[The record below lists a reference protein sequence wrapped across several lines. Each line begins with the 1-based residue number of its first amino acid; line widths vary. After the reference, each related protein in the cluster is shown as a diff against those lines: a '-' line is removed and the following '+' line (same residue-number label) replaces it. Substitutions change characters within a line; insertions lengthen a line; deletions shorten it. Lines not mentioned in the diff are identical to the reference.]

1 MDWLLWLIRCARG
14 EGADHRGTLAFLP
27 TFHVIGYT
35 NNFLYNLTV
44 GARCFLREVW
54 PLPRA
59 ALAANLQAAMRTA
72 RCIDGPPRV
81 IATDLL
87 TSLEMHPPCLLR
99 TRRRP
104 PSRPRSC
111 SARAPS

>member
-1 MDWLLWLIRCARG
+1 MDWLLWLIPCARG

-72 RCIDGPPRV
+72 RCIDAPPRV

-87 TSLEMHPPCLLR
+87 TSL
-99 TRRRP
+99 
-104 PSRPRSC
+104 
-111 SARAPS
+111 AY